1 MAAIPSGCPFA
12 GTQLFENNSAFGK
25 SMSVITLD
33 ELKRQLDAGAPLTLV
48 EVLAPHAYR
57 KAHLPGAINLPIL
70 GLRRM
75 AEAMLADKQAVIVVY
90 CQNARCGSSAK
101 AVRVLTELGYANVRE
116 FRDGKEAWIAA
127 GYPIE
132 GDAAPAGS
140 LASPL
145 ERPAA

>member
-1 MAAIPSGCPFA
+1 
-12 GTQLFENNSAFGK
+12 
-25 SMSVITLD
+25 MSVITLD
-33 ELKRQLDAGAPLTLV
+33 ELKQQLDAGAPLTLV

-75 AEAMLADKQAVIVVY
+75 AEAMLPDKRATIVVY

-101 AVRVLTELGYANVRE
+101 AARTLAELGYTDVRE
-116 FRDGKEAWIAA
+116 FRDGKEGWIAA

-132 GDAAPAGS
+132 GEAAPAAS
-140 LASPL
+140 LVAQHAP
-145 ERPAA
+145 